1 MELESDAFSPGGP
14 ISRHYTCDGDNI
26 SPSLRW
32 HGLPKHTHSLVL
44 IVDDPDAPGKTF
56 VHWVLYDLP
65 PDTHKLPERVATQ
78 PKLYNGAIQ
87 GTNDFGRLGYRGPC
101 PPSGTHR
108 YFFKLYAL
116 GQTLGLAPGATKA
129 QVIQAMEGHVLDSA
143 ELVGLYTR
151 H

>member
-1 MELESDAFSPGGP
+1 MKLESDAFAADGLIPQ
-14 ISRHYTCDGDNI
+14 RYTCDGENI
-26 SPSLRW
+26 SPSLHWDRPPD
-32 HGLPKHTHSLVL
+32 LTRSLVL

-65 PDTHKLPERVATQ
+65 PETHKLPDRIATQ
-78 PKLYNGAIQ
+78 PKLFNGGIQ

-116 GQTLGLAPGATKA
+116 DQLLGLAPGATKA
-129 QVIQAMEGHVLDSA
+129 QVVKAMQDHVLGSV
-143 ELVGLYTR
+143 ELMGRYAR